1 MPVELQGFFRTA
13 DGAHTAANA
22 FLRIHDGSP
31 GFLIQRQGIQH
42 AAVHTL
48 PAFDTV
54 IACLGKK
61 T

>member
-1 MPVELQGFFRTA
+1 MPVEPQGFFRTA
-13 DGAHTAANA
+13 DGAHTAADA
-22 FLRIHDGSP
+22 FFRIHDGSP
-31 GFLIQRQGIQH
+31 GILIQRQRIQH

-54 IACLGKK
+54 IACPGQK